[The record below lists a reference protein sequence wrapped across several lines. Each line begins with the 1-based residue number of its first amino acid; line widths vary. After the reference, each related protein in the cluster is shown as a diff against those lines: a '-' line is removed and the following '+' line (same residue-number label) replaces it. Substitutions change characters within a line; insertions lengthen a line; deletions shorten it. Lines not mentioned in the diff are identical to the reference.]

1 MCRIEEC
8 MEEVNRHILGLV
20 EEQTHLLH
28 EMLLREDRNKIRDL
42 IQEKFIG
49 KIMEVHN
56 GSLPAELIK
65 EIFINMYNLE
75 LKYLDEKEERKLLVS
90 SNNNVKFLDINEM
103 FGLGYVN
110 PTIIGGPCAIE
121 STESLE
127 KVAVM
132 LQSLNIKFIRAGAF
146 KPRTSP
152 YDFQGL
158 GEEGLKILREVS
170 DKYSL
175 YAVTEV
181 MDTRA
186 VDIVD
191 KYTDVFQIGA
201 RNMQN
206 FELLKEVGR
215 YNKPVILKRG
225 MSSTINELIYASE
238 YIALQGSRKIIICER
253 GIRTFENK
261 TRNTLDISSIPIIK
275 IETKL
280 PVIVDLSHSLG
291 RKDIILQIAKA
302 ALAVGADGIMVEVH
316 PNPQTALSDSN
327 QQLNLL
333 EFKNLINGL
342 NLLIK

>member
-1 MCRIEEC
+1 MKLSVGTNWDTKLIDVLSNTP
-8 MEEVNRHILGLV
+8 EVY
-20 EEQTHLLH
+20 
-28 EMLLREDRNKIRDL
+28 
-42 IQEKFIG
+42 
-49 KIMEVHN
+49 EVY
-56 GSLPAELIK
+56 GSASATP
-65 EIFINMYNLE
+65 
-75 LKYLDEKEERKLLVS
+75 
-90 SNNNVKFLDINEM
+90 
-103 FGLGYVN
+103 
-110 PTIIGGPCAIE
+110 
-121 STESLE
+121 
-127 KVAVM
+127 
-132 LQSLNIKFIRAGAF
+132 
-146 KPRTSP
+146 
-152 YDFQGL
+152 
-158 GEEGLKILREVS
+158 
-170 DKYSL
+170 
-175 YAVTEV
+175 
-181 MDTRA
+181 
-186 VDIVD
+186 
-191 KYTDVFQIGA
+191 
-201 RNMQN
+201 
-206 FELLKEVGR
+206 
-215 YNKPVILKRG
+215 